1 MSDSSIPICP
11 LLANNEI
18 VAKMN
23 AKTDSSSKVT
33 VAIPQEVND
42 DAMIVSGSK
51 EKRRILEAYETK
63 FETGYPVSIVTRKKR

>member
-1 MSDSSIPICP
+1 MPICP
-11 LLANNEI
+11 LLTNKVI

-42 DAMIVSGSK
+42 DAMIDDRFRYSGEAAYPRSLRD
-51 EKRRILEAYETK
+51 EIWNRISRFYSNE
-63 FETGYPVSIVTRKKR
+63 KKR

>member
-1 MSDSSIPICP
+1 MSDSSIPIRP
-11 LLANNEI
+11 LLANDEI

-42 DAMIVSGSK
+42 D
-51 EKRRILEAYETK
+51 R
-63 FETGYPVSIVTRKKR
+63 